1 MPIITRVNR
10 ALGCCIAGKSAVA
23 EPSLCTR
30 TRPPT
35 FAPCTPSRAA
45 DAASP
50 CGATKGPRKA
60 TWALDLELAGEVPMK
75 PSTRQAPLFILD
87 SDFARMPIQSP
98 SSDSTFMPSPG
109 SLSELLLIS
118 DSRSIS
124 STSGSSSYSKK
135 STRDALPSASS
146 EDERDDSEC
155 ADEALL
161 ADGHSDADVRFEH
174 GAWRRLARSASVER
188 LCAEPRRPPL
198 PIGKPI
204 VVERLHAFGSVDE
217 VRRALLTDE
226 EHNPLA
232 MFLNK
237 SIKCRDVSMTTWLD
251 CGHSLVQV
259 SKYEVPVPKDTPEM
273 IRRAFGL
280 PDFVRST
287 MVSSL
292 GFEGETLVL
301 RQAASSEGILYSD
314 RVRMVNMHTF
324 SLHPSGGVEWRQ
336 WSEAV
341 WLKPLPWTHGFLT
354 KVIQQRA
361 VEEAEGQSKN
371 FAASLQQ
378 AVR

>member
-1 MPIITRVNR
+1 
-10 ALGCCIAGKSAVA
+10 
-23 EPSLCTR
+23 
-30 TRPPT
+30 
-35 FAPCTPSRAA
+35 
-45 DAASP
+45 
-50 CGATKGPRKA
+50 
-60 TWALDLELAGEVPMK
+60 MK